1 MQNITVLEK
10 VDGEMIEN
18 VYTPEL
24 LKNVKLGEFLTLRP
38 GGSIKYVRGAYDQ
51 SAKKY
56 QIDAWNKG
64 TDKLLKSNEIV
75 YINFTY

>member
-24 LKNVKLGEFLTLRP
+24 LKNVKAGEFLTLRP
-38 GGSIKYVRGAYDQ
+38 GGSIKYVRGVYDQ

-56 QIDAWNKG
+56 QVDAWNKG
-64 TDKLLKSNEIV
+64 TDKLLKSNQIV